1 MSRTMLCKSL
11 WLTFV
16 KFSIF
21 RYRVLCNTWPDPD
34 DNLNLKHT
42 FTAKKQI
49 AVIDMFAHSIH
60 DRLIYVHQL
69 YNEYNQDSYY
79 KLKVE
84 QNPEDHANFKSK
96 FYF

>member
-1 MSRTMLCKSL
+1 
-11 WLTFV
+11 
-16 KFSIF
+16 
-21 RYRVLCNTWPDPD
+21 
-34 DNLNLKHT
+34 
-42 FTAKKQI
+42 
-49 AVIDMFAHSIH
+49 MFAHSIH